1 MLEDVDKLCNI
12 TCICYVCARFNQG
25 STQPRRSNSI
35 AIYSHEIVVSK
46 DNLAQKCHVVE
57 IIDVIYD

>member
-1 MLEDVDKLCNI
+1 MYIFSYNGYRYILEDIDKLCNI

-35 AIYSHEIVVSK
+35 AIHS
-46 DNLAQKCHVVE
+46 L
-57 IIDVIYD
+57 